1 MPAYREQDAAKKAE
15 LMKKFGTETMP
26 NTMAILEKLLTK
38 NGGKYFVGKNVTWAD
53 IEVANF
59 WDGMKQRGSPLNFGA
74 NKALEAH
81 VNAIWALPNIKAWM
95 DKRPKTP
102 M

>member
-1 MPAYREQDAAKKAE
+1 M
-15 LMKKFGTETMP
+15 
-26 NTMAILEKLLTK
+26 
-38 NGGKYFVGKNVTWAD
+38 GKNVTWAD

-81 VNAIWALPNIKAWM
+81 VNAIWASPNIKAWM
-95 DKRPKTP
+95 EKRPKTKTKKKSILVSTRIN
-102 M
+102 